1 MKAAVSLPDDVF
13 AEAEALRQTLGT
25 SRSALYAAALRDY
38 LSRHRPDSVTAALD
52 AIYAETESD
61 FDPAL
66 QAAAA
71 QILERS
77 EW

>member
-1 MKAAVSLPDDVF
+1 MKTAVSLPDDVF
-13 AEAEALRQTLGT
+13 AEAEALSKTLGT

-38 LSRHRPDSVTAALD
+38 LARHHADAVTAALD
-52 AIYAETESD
+52 VLYGHAEVGL
-61 FDPAL
+61 DPAL
-66 QAAAA
+66 QSAAA